1 MPPAASSVLPPPL
14 PPAGRGRMPE
24 LDVVRGI
31 AILGI
36 LLLNIRSFAMNDGAY
51 WHPAHY
57 DHFDTWHDRLV
68 WLVGEVFWA
77 GKFYG
82 LLALLF
88 GAGILLM
95 AEREE
100 AAGRPAASRHFRR
113 MAGLL
118 VIGLLHAYLLWP
130 GDILFHYA
138 ICGCLAFL
146 CRKWRPRAL
155 LAVAAGL
162 LILMNIFHLAAGYLG
177 EMMEETTGD
186 DAWYAWH
193 AGVDEELEILRG
205 PWLGQMEFRAA
216 WALDMQTVGL
226 VGGASTLS
234 FMFLGMALA
243 KTGWLGG
250 WRDPAT
256 WRRIAFAGCAAG
268 WLITFA
274 GLCYW
279 WRADFN
285 VGLEWH
291 WMNVWTEMGGILTTL
306 AYLAAIQ
313 WWVQRGGASRLRFMF
328 ESVGRT
334 ALSNYLLQTLIATF
348 IFYGQGFALIG
359 HVNRAEQLIF
369 VFLIW
374 GVQIALTRLWL
385 KSHRHGPVELL
396 LRRFTERRSPRGR

>member
-1 MPPAASSVLPPPL
+1 MPPAASHVLPPPL
-14 PPAGRGRMPE
+14 AGRGRMPE
-24 LDVVRGI
+24 PDVIRGI

-51 WHPAHY
+51 WYPAHY

-68 WLVGEVFWA
+68 WLIGEVFWA

-100 AAGRPAASRHFRR
+100 AAGQSAASRHFRR

-138 ICGCLAFL
+138 ICGCLAFF
-146 CRKWRPRAL
+146 CRKWRPRPL
-155 LAVAAGL
+155 VAVAAGL
-162 LILMNIFHLAAGYLG
+162 LILMGIFQLAAGYT
-177 EMMEETTGD
+177 EMAEEATDD
-186 DAWYAWH
+186 DAWDAWH
-193 AGVDEELEILRG
+193 AEVNEELEILRG
-205 PWLGQMEFRAA
+205 PWLGQMAFRAA
-216 WALDMQTVGL
+216 WAIDTQTAGL
-226 VGGASTLS
+226 VGGVSILG
-234 FMFLGMALA
+234 FMFVGMALV

-250 WRDPAT
+250 RREPAT
-256 WRRIAFAGCAAG
+256 WRRIAFAGCGAG
-268 WLITFA
+268 WLVTFA
-274 GLCYW
+274 GLCHW
-279 WRADFN
+279 WRADFD

-291 WMNVWTEMGGILTTL
+291 WMNVWTYMGGILTTL
-306 AYLAAIQ
+306 GYLAAIQ
-313 WWVQRGGASRLRFMF
+313 WWVQRGGASRLRSVF

-334 ALSNYLLQTLIATF
+334 ALSNYLVQTVIATF

-359 HVNRAEQLIF
+359 HINRAGQLVF
-369 VFLIW
+369 VFLTW
-374 GVQIALTRLWL
+374 GVQIALTGLWL
-385 KSHRHGPVELL
+385 KRHRHGPVELL
-396 LRRFTERRSPRGR
+396 LRTCRKCEKSSP